1 VKSSTSSRVT
11 LLICLAVACLAACA
25 ASGPYV
31 WVTDLPPSTNTA
43 DGRYRIGVG
52 DLIAVRVYEQ
62 ENMSARTKVR
72 LDGNVSLPLVGEV
85 QVRGRHPT
93 EVAKEVEGRL
103 KQYVNS
109 PVVTVSVEESQL
121 IPVSVV
127 GEVAHP
133 GIFQLEPTA
142 GVLQALALAG
152 GTTEYADKDRIFVL
166 RKQAP
171 SPLRIRF
178 TFQSLA
184 RNDPKA
190 VAFALSAGDVVV
202 VE

>member
-1 VKSSTSSRVT
+1 VRNPHLFAVFSCLVFV
-11 LLICLAVACLAACA
+11 CLASCGAT
-25 ASGPYV
+25 GPYV
-31 WVTDLPPSTNTA
+31 WVNDLPPSA
-43 DGRYRIGVG
+43 ASPPSDGRYRIGIG

-62 ENMSARTKVR
+62 DNMSTRTKVR

-103 KQYVNS
+103 KQYVNN

-127 GEVAHP
+127 GEVTHP
-133 GIFQLEPTA
+133 GIFQLEPAA
-142 GVLQALALAG
+142 GVLQALAMAG

-166 RKQAP
+166 RKQQQNP
-171 SPLRIRF
+171 VRIRF
-178 TFQSLA
+178 TFQALTHS
-184 RNDPKA
+184 DPKA
-190 VAFALSAGDVVV
+190 VAFALLAGDVVV